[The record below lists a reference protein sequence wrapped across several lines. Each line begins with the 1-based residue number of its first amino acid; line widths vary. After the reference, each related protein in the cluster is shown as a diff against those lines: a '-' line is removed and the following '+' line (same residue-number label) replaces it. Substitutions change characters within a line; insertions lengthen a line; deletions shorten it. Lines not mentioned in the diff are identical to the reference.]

1 MAKKHKCDCPPPAPA
16 WLTTFSDLM
25 SLLMTFFVM
34 LVAFATFED
43 AKIKEA
49 LVSLNGA
56 FGILR
61 PGQHAVSQP
70 TPPMQQPPD
79 QPPKKGKEDEELKR
93 RVARIQAQ
101 LIRSGLDR
109 TIGSK
114 VTKDGIVLVA
124 LSPVLFDAGSAEI
137 KAEAYEAL
145 SLIAGI
151 IGEYENDVRIEGHT
165 NDATMEAESPYES
178 SWDLSGAR
186 ALAVLSYLVEKQS
199 VKPEKLSYMGY
210 GHYRP
215 KKEGLQRTSLEARSV
230 NDRIEIKLLTESE
243 PEDISSHLLTEHR
256 DIPRDTE
263 TMVEE
268 PEESPRERNP
278 RAP

>member
-1 MAKKHKCDCPPPAPA
+1 MAKKIKCNCPPPAPA

-43 AKIKEA
+43 ARIKEA
-49 LVSLNGA
+49 IVSLKGA

-61 PGQHAVSQP
+61 PGEHAVSQP
-70 TPPMQQPPD
+70 QIPIQNPPD
-79 QPPKKGKEDEELKR
+79 RPPKEGKEEEESR
-93 RVARIQAQ
+93 RRAAKIQAQ
-101 LIRSGLDR
+101 LLRTGLDR

-114 VTKDGIVLVA
+114 ITKEGVVLVA
-124 LSPVLFDAGSAEI
+124 LSPVLFDPGSAEI
-137 KAEAYEAL
+137 KPEAFEAL

-151 IGEYENDVRIEGHT
+151 IGEYQNDVRIEGHVH
-165 NDATMEAESPYES
+165 DATLEASSPFKS

-186 ALAVLSYLVEKQS
+186 ALAVLNYLVEKHS
-199 VKPEKLSYMGY
+199 VNPEKLSYMGY

-215 KKEGLQRTSLEARSV
+215 KRENLPPDSIQARTL

-243 PEDISSHLLTEHR
+243 PEDIGSHLITDHQE
-256 DIPRDTE
+256 IPRDTE
-263 TMVEE
+263 TRVE
-268 PEESPRERNP
+268 PEAAPDSNP
-278 RAP
+278 RSP